1 LPRLLAQPLGDL
13 DEAEAMS
20 YVFMKVLE
28 SAPRRYDLGIRLL
41 SLGRISRVHQEM
53 AERGMSEGNRAL
65 DIGCGT
71 GSLAIACA
79 RRGGQVTGIDI
90 SPQMLDIARRKVEQA
105 ELADSI
111 TLLQMS
117 AIELDERFEPDSFD
131 TIMSSLTFSEL
142 SDDEQRF
149 ALRQCHR
156 LLRNDGR
163 LIIADETVPASW
175 PKRLLHLLVRL
186 PLVVLT
192 YVLTQ
197 TTTRAVAHLES
208 KIADAGFEIEWA
220 NASLLGDLRIIG
232 AIKR

>member
-1 LPRLLAQPLGDL
+1 
-13 DEAEAMS
+13 MS

-53 AERGMSEGNRAL
+53 AERGMSEGSRAL

-117 AIELDERFEPDSFD
+117 AIELDEGFEPDSFD

-149 ALRQCHR
+149 VLRQCHR

-175 PKRLLHLLVRL
+175 PKRLLHLLVRV
-186 PLVVLT
+186 PLVGLT

-197 TTTRAVAHLES
+197 TTTRAVSNLES

>member
-1 LPRLLAQPLGDL
+1 
-13 DEAEAMS
+13 MS
-20 YVFMKVLE
+20 YVFMKILE

-53 AERGMSEGNRAL
+53 AERGVSDGSRAL

-71 GSLAIACA
+71 GSLTIACA
-79 RRGGQVTGIDI
+79 RRGAQVTGIDI

-105 ELADSI
+105 EMADSI
-111 TLLQMS
+111 TLVQMS
-117 AIELDERFEPDSFD
+117 AIDLDERFEPQSFD
-131 TIMSSLTFSEL
+131 TVMSSLTFSEL

-149 ALRQCHR
+149 VLRQCHR

-163 LIIADETVPASW
+163 LIIADETVPPSW

-186 PLVVLT
+186 PLVALT

-208 KIADAGFEIEWA
+208 KIADAGFRLEWTHG
-220 NASLLGDLRIIG
+220 NLLGDFETV
-232 AIKR
+232 AAVKEPTA

>member
-1 LPRLLAQPLGDL
+1 
-13 DEAEAMS
+13 MS

-41 SLGRISRVHQEM
+41 SLGRISRVHREM
-53 AERGMSEGNRAL
+53 AERGVSDGKRAL

-79 RRGGQVTGIDI
+79 RRGAQVTGIDI
-90 SPQMLDIARRKVEQA
+90 SPHMLDIARRKVEQA

-117 AIELDERFEPDSFD
+117 AIELDERFEPQSFD

-149 ALRQCHR
+149 VLRQCHR
-156 LLRNDGR
+156 LLKDGGR
-163 LIIADETVPASW
+163 LIIADETVPPSW
-175 PKRLLHLLVRL
+175 PRRLLHLLVRL

-220 NASLLGDLRIIG
+220 SASLLGDFKIIS

>member
-1 LPRLLAQPLGDL
+1 
-13 DEAEAMS
+13 MS

-41 SLGRISRVHQEM
+41 SLGRITRVHREM
-53 AERGMSEGNRAL
+53 AERGISEGSRAL

-79 RRGGQVTGIDI
+79 RRGAQVTGIDI

-105 ELADSI
+105 GLTGSI
-111 TLLQMS
+111 ALLQMS
-117 AIELDERFEPDSFD
+117 AIELDEGFEPESFD

-149 ALRQCHR
+149 VLGQCRR
-156 LLRNDGR
+156 LLKDGGR
-163 LIIADETVPASW
+163 LIVADETVPSSW
-175 PKRLLHLLVRL
+175 PKRLLHLAVRL
-186 PLVVLT
+186 PLAAVT

-197 TTTRAVAHLES
+197 TTTRAVAELER
-208 KIADAGFEIEWA
+208 KIADAGFEIQWA
-220 NASLLGDLRIIG
+220 NASLLDDFKIIS

>member
-1 LPRLLAQPLGDL
+1 MR
-13 DEAEAMS
+13 
-20 YVFMKVLE
+20 VLE

-53 AERGMSEGNRAL
+53 AERGTSEGSRAL

-79 RRGGQVTGIDI
+79 RRGVQVTGIDI

-105 ELADSI
+105 ELANSI

-117 AIELDERFEPDSFD
+117 AIELDERFEPQSFD

-149 ALRQCHR
+149 VLRQCHR

-163 LIIADETVPASW
+163 LIIADETVPPSW
-175 PKRLLHLLVRL
+175 PKRLLHLVVRL

-197 TTTRAVAHLES
+197 ATTRAVAHLES
-208 KIADAGFEIEWA
+208 KIADAGFEIEWV
-220 NASLLGDLRIIG
+220 NASLLGDFTIIG

>member
-1 LPRLLAQPLGDL
+1 
-13 DEAEAMS
+13 MS

-41 SLGRISRVHQEM
+41 SLGRITRVHREM
-53 AERGMSEGNRAL
+53 AEKGVSEGSRAL

-79 RRGGQVTGIDI
+79 RRGAQVTGIDT
-90 SPQMLDIARRKVEQA
+90 SPQMLDIARRKVKQA
-105 ELADSI
+105 GLTDSI

-117 AIELDERFEPDSFD
+117 AIELDEGFEPESFD

-149 ALRQCHR
+149 VLRQCQR
-156 LLRNDGR
+156 LLKDGGR
-163 LIIADETVPASW
+163 LIVADETVPPSW
-175 PKRLLHLLVRL
+175 PKRLLHLAVRL
-186 PLVVLT
+186 PLAAVT

-197 TTTRAVAHLES
+197 TTTRAVAELER
-208 KIADAGFEIEWA
+208 KIADAGFEIQWA
-220 NASLLGDLRIIG
+220 NTSLLGDFKITS